1 MCAAQDSSPLH
12 LCERGLGG
20 DGAGKHGQVR
30 KGLGGANRLEERLFP
45 RVTPPSD
52 CSMREGFFADD
63 PRINVSKLEEMRAG
77 GREGRGGEK

>member
-1 MCAAQDSSPLH
+1 MCGTQDSSPLH
-12 LCERGLGG
+12 LCEQDLGR

-30 KGLGGANRLEERLFP
+30 GRGGANRLEERLFP
-45 RVTPPSD
+45 RVTQPSD

-77 GREGRGGEK
+77 GREGRGRR